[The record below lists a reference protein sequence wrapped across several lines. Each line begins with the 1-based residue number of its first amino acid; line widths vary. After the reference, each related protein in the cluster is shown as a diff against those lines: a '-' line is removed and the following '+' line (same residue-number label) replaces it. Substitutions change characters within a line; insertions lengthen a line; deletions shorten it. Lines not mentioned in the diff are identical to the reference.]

1 MNEEVNEEE
10 IRQTLKQVEDPV
22 LEEDIVSLGLVT
34 EIKVKDRDVLVKL
47 AFNAPYSPA
56 ETMMAEQVG
65 RILSNEG
72 LEPQLTTDVPRIPSK
87 LGEVKNIIAVTSG
100 KGGVGKTT
108 VAANIAA
115 GLDEMGAE
123 VGILDGDVHG
133 PDVPHKMALDEEIT
147 AGSDADSLTPA
158 DSGGVSVMSLQTIL
172 PDDKSATFRGP
183 IMEKILDQFVEDV
196 EWGSLDYLVIDM
208 PPGTGDVPVWLV
220 KTLSVTGAVVV
231 TTPQPVAVDDSR
243 RGVRMFKE
251 HGIPVLGVVE
261 NMNSFR
267 CSCGSEYELF
277 GSGGGDELSEEYDIP
292 MLDSL
297 PLAQEVRE
305 ADDPIAREYDS
316 EMGEKFRLLAATVAD
331 HVGGVNREY
340 ISKGKRR
347 SPLRASE

>member
-1 MNEEVNEEE
+1 MNEEVNEED
-10 IRQTLKQVEDPV
+10 IRQKLKQVDDPV
-22 LEEDIVSLGLVT
+22 LEDDIVSLGLV
-34 EIKVKDRDVLVKL
+34 RDIEVEDANVLVTL
-47 AFNAPYSPA
+47 AFDAPYSPA
-56 ETMMAEQVG
+56 ETMMAEQIG

-72 LEPQLTTDVPRIPSK
+72 LQPQLTTDVPRVPSK
-87 LGEVKNIIAVTSG
+87 LRDVKNIIAVTSG

-133 PDVPHKMALDEEIT
+133 PDVPHKMALDEEIM
-147 AGSDADSLTPA
+147 AGSEADTLTPA

-196 EWGSLDYLVIDM
+196 EWGSLDYLIIDM

-231 TTPQPVAVDDSR
+231 TTPQDVAVDDSR

-251 HGIPVLGVVE
+251 RGIPVLGVVE

-277 GSGGGDELSEEYDIP
+277 GSGGGEDISEEYGIP
-292 MLDSL
+292 LMDSL

-305 ADDPIAREYDS
+305 ADDPIARDYDS
-316 EMGEKFRLLAATVAD
+316 DMGEKFRILAATVAD

-340 ISKGKRR
+340 VASGRTR
-347 SPLRASE
+347 SPMRASK